1 MDFHPT
7 SFFILENV
15 QLGTFWVGQAKMVLD
30 ECGFSLLPAVTRGEL
45 VQKLET
51 ICIDYTFPSLDLVS
65 INKNGSLPF
74 YGVERWISK
83 LRYKI
88 NKEPKKYK
96 ELRKLLTAGWHQDD
110 FTDNSTLNVLHVKNE
125 RDLGELY
132 KRLIK
137 DWEARGMRCLNTHT
151 CKTRAEKYQDK
162 KKDPD
167 FLKAIGRK
175 KVLRQMEKTG
185 KLPKPETLAKYDIK
199 DEEIKECMGPK
210 GIIYK
215 ITSPSGKAYMG
226 QTMRSFEQ
234 RIKEHK
240 MPSSG
245 CPLIKR
251 AIDKYGGEMK
261 YEIIEDNI
269 PHKQLDEREI
279 YWIKELNSLAPNG
292 YNCNSGGQLYQFT
305 QEVKDRV
312 RDGLNKAKIDKDGYL
327 GGPSQRGNLFYPRIR
342 PNHQEISLSTGGFK
356 TKEECI
362 EVLKEYTNDPE
373 NFTIIDNRRMRR
385 DGSITKQGTR
395 WRVSYKSTYL
405 GTHKT
410 EDKAHEVLEK
420 YLKEPE
426 NFPIVKRNVGNIVKC
441 RNKWELRYKHK
452 YIGAYDTENEAQEA
466 LERYKKNPENFIK
479 PEVQIKYGS
488 VYPIKNRWALAYKG
502 KYITSYETEKE
513 AREALERYRED
524 PDSFIKPQKKIGSVS
539 KLGNGWRLTHKHKYL
554 GSYPTREEAEEAR
567 QALQSS

>member
-1 MDFHPT
+1 
-7 SFFILENV
+7 
-15 QLGTFWVGQAKMVLD
+15 
-30 ECGFSLLPAVTRGEL
+30 
-45 VQKLET
+45 
-51 ICIDYTFPSLDLVS
+51 
-65 INKNGSLPF
+65 
-74 YGVERWISK
+74 
-83 LRYKI
+83 
-88 NKEPKKYK
+88 
-96 ELRKLLTAGWHQDD
+96 
-110 FTDNSTLNVLHVKNE
+110 
-125 RDLGELY
+125 
-132 KRLIK
+132 
-137 DWEARGMRCLNTHT
+137 
-151 CKTRAEKYQDK
+151 
-162 KKDPD
+162 
-167 FLKAIGRK
+167 
-175 KVLRQMEKTG
+175 
-185 KLPKPETLAKYDIK
+185 
-199 DEEIKECMGPK
+199 
-210 GIIYK
+210 
-215 ITSPSGKAYMG
+215 
-226 QTMRSFEQ
+226 MRSFEQ

-524 PDSFIKPQKKIGSVS
+524 PDSFIKPQKKVGCVRFNKNSW
-539 KLGNGWRLTHKHKYL
+539 KLTCKHKYL
-554 GSYPTREEAEEAR
+554 GSYPTKEEAEEAR
-567 QALQSS
+567 EALQSS